1 MGHSG
6 RVEWSGVRLPTL
18 STLGELQTGG
28 GGLREYSAAE
38 DVSSESVPQSGI
50 AGNGGQVEHIP
61 GGGDVD
67 LRLVVGGDQDAFV
80 RFRARLCL

>member
-6 RVEWSGVRLPTL
+6 RVEWSGVGLPTL
-18 STLGELQTGG
+18 SILCKLQTGG

-50 AGNGGQVEHIP
+50 AGDRGQVERLIS
-61 GGGDVD
+61 GGDVD
-67 LRLVVGGDQDAFV
+67 LSLVVGGDQNACKYHLEI
-80 RFRARLCL
+80 RN